1 MNGTAQAANRF
12 GQGLLS
18 RAAALVYSLL
28 VVELLLL
35 LTTLPGLVPLVLLAR
50 DASNIPLFAACALP
64 LGPAVSAALYTL
76 HHHRADLADLAPASA
91 FWRGYRLN
99 AGPVL
104 RVWAPLLLWL
114 AVVAVN
120 LAHLDAAAVPR
131 WWAALLV
138 VLAVVAALWA
148 TNLLVITSLFE
159 FRVRDAARLASYFL
173 VRRPA
178 VTLGNLSVLVAA
190 AGLTVLLSEA
200 VLSLFGAVLVLV
212 LLRNCRPMTGQI
224 GTEFTA

>member
-1 MNGTAQAANRF
+1 MADAVAGRF
-12 GQGLLS
+12 GQGVLS

-28 VVELLLL
+28 VVELLLVA
-35 LTTLPGLVPLVLLAR
+35 TTLPGLAPLVLLDR

-64 LGPAVSAALYTL
+64 LGPAVSAALYAL
-76 HHHRADLADLAPASA
+76 HHHRADLADLTPAAA
-91 FWRGYRLN
+91 FWRGYRVN

-104 RVWAPLLLWL
+104 LVWAPWLLWL

-138 VLAVVAALWA
+138 VLAVAAALWGV
-148 TNLLVITSLFE
+148 NLLVITSLFD

-178 VTLGNLSVLVAA
+178 VALGNLSVLVAA

-200 VLSLFGAVLVLV
+200 VLTLFGAVLVFV
-212 LLRNCRPMTGQI
+212 LSRNCRPMVGQI
-224 GTEFTA
+224 SREFTA

>member
-1 MNGTAQAANRF
+1 MTETVRF
-12 GQGLLS
+12 GHGVLS
-18 RAAALVYSLL
+18 RAAALVYTLL

-50 DASNIPLFAACALP
+50 DTSNIPLYAACALP
-64 LGPAVSAALYTL
+64 LGPAVSAALYAL
-76 HHHRADLADLAPASA
+76 HHHRADLADLTPSSA

-99 AGPVL
+99 ALPVL

-138 VLAVVAALWA
+138 VLAVVAVLWA
-148 TNLLVITSLFE
+148 ANLLVITSLFA

-200 VLSLFGAVLVLV
+200 VLTLFGAVLVLV
-212 LLRNCRPMTGQI
+212 LLRNCRPMVGQI
-224 GTEFTA
+224 RTEFTA

>member
-1 MNGTAQAANRF
+1 MADLTAGRF
-12 GQGLLS
+12 GQGVLS

-28 VVELLLL
+28 VVELLLVA
-35 LTTLPGLVPLVLLAR
+35 TTLPGLVPLVLLAR

-64 LGPAVSAALYTL
+64 LGPAVAAALYAL
-76 HHHRADLADLAPASA
+76 HHHRADLADLTPAAA

-99 AGPVL
+99 LKPVL

-138 VLAVVAALWA
+138 VLAVAAALWG
-148 TNLLVITSLFE
+148 TNLLVITALFD

-200 VLSLFGAVLVLV
+200 VLTLSGSLLVYV
-212 LLRNCRPMTGQI
+212 LLRNCRPLVGQI
-224 GTEFTA
+224 SREFIA

>member
-1 MNGTAQAANRF
+1 MSGTARAVDRF
-12 GQGLLS
+12 GQGVLS
-18 RAAALVYSLL
+18 RAAALVYALL
-28 VVELLLL
+28 VIELLLL

-64 LGPAVSAALYTL
+64 LGPAVAAALYALT
-76 HHHRADLADLAPASA
+76 HHRADLADLAPAAA

-99 AGPVL
+99 LGPVL

-138 VLAVVAALWA
+138 ALSVAAALWG
-148 TNLLVITSLFE
+148 TNLLVITSLFD

-200 VLSLFGAVLVLV
+200 VLTLSGSLLVFV
-212 LLRNCRPMTGQI
+212 LLRNCRPLVGQI
-224 GTEFTA
+224 SREFTG